1 MVNIKRRKQNIRI
14 VFACISMMIT
24 LFTVNIFNTYSTIL
38 NNKLALLQLENDNT
52 SYMFYKLL
60 SNNRINITLC
70 ILLFGFIITYLIV
83 RKNFK
88 ENGGKDNE

>member
-60 SNNRINITLC
+60 SNNRINITLY

>member
-1 MVNIKRRKQNIRI
+1 
-14 VFACISMMIT
+14 MMIT

-60 SNNRINITLC
+60 SNNRTNITLC

>member
-38 NNKLALLQLENDNT
+38 NNKLALLKLENDNT

-60 SNNRINITLC
+60 SNNRTNITLC

-88 ENGGKDNE
+88 ENGGKRQ